1 MMHYL
6 MMTIYAPLAAH
17 GESGTGTVRST
28 WTRPGRSAALGLVAS
43 ALGIDMADHE
53 AHEALSAGL
62 GFAVRTDATG
72 SALSDYHTVTVGKGA
87 AAKRAQTR
95 RDELAGSTHPAV
107 ITHRHYR
114 CDGLYTVALW
124 ARSGA
129 RWSLDEI
136 ASALKAPQW
145 FLYAGRRSC
154 PLALPLDPQII
165 ESDDLM
171 KAFAQRPAIHA
182 DLAEQ
187 LPIRLDA
194 HREIACDADAAG
206 LVPTQQTR
214 RRDLYARPRIFQER
228 TELITYQEA

>member
-1 MMHYL
+1 MHYL

-17 GESGTGTVRST
+17 GESGAGTVRST
-28 WTRPGRSAALGLVAS
+28 WTRPGRSAALGLVAA
-43 ALGIDMADHE
+43 ALGLDMADHD
-53 AHEALSAGL
+53 ANEALSSGL

-87 AAKRAQTR
+87 PAKRAQTR
-95 RDELAGSTHPAV
+95 RDELAGPTHPSI

-114 CDGLYTVALW
+114 CDGLYTIAMW
-124 ARSGA
+124 ARDSA
-129 RWSLDEI
+129 RWALDDI
-136 ASALKAPQW
+136 ASALQAPHW
-145 FLYAGRRSC
+145 YLYAGRRSC

-165 ESDDLM
+165 EADNLM
-171 KAFAQRPAIHA
+171 VAFAQRVAIPP
-182 DLAEQ
+182 DLAEH

-194 HREIACDADAAG
+194 HREIACDADAPG

-214 RRDLYARPRIFQER
+214 RRDLYARPRIFYER